1 MSFKLSDFR
10 KLWKEE
16 LLEDVRREISGV
28 IQPLKADLAA
38 MNKKMNDLETS
49 QKFLA
54 EKYDILL
61 VGIQEQKKQ
70 NKDSSDRMDGINTE
84 VKYARNDIYDIQ
96 LRLDA
101 SEQYGRR
108 DTLEIQGIPDIADD
122 NPTQLVI
129 ETARLVDV
137 ELEPNDISIAHRLPS
152 RNSQRQR
159 KIIVKFTRRVKR
171 DEVFNNRK
179 KLKSK
184 RSKDLPSV
192 QIQSESSSVS
202 HNAAI
207 HINESLTPYRKRLF
221 GRILDFKKNCHF
233 KYLWTSNGK
242 IMLRESDT
250 STTHSFV
257 SFEEFDEFQD
267 SLSQSR

>member
-38 MNKKMNDLETS
+38 MNKKMNDLDTS

-54 EKYDILL
+54 EKYDTLL
-61 VGIQEQKKQ
+61 IGIQEQKKH
-70 NKDSSDRMDGINTE
+70 NKDSSDRIHGINTE
-84 VKYARNDIYDIQ
+84 VGCVRNDIYDIQ

-101 SEQYGRR
+101 NEQYGRR

-129 ETARLVDV
+129 ETARLIDV

-152 RNSQRQR
+152 KNSRRQR
-159 KIIVKFTRRVKR
+159 NIIVKFTRRVKR
-171 DEVFNNRK
+171 DEVFNARK

-184 RSKDLPSV
+184 RTKDLPSV
-192 QIQSESSSVS
+192 QIQSESSPVN
-202 HNAAI
+202 HNAVI

-221 GRILDFKKNCHF
+221 GRILDYKKNHHF

-242 IMLRESDT
+242 IVLRESDT
-250 STTHSFV
+250 STKHSFV
-257 SFEEFDEFQD
+257 SFEQFDEYLD
-267 SLSQSR
+267 SLSQNR